1 MLIWHICLTFA
12 VQTANTQRKLG
23 IFINKVLTE
32 LRHFIISCKKCVYGA
47 EKYAVENRYGV
58 V

>member
-32 LRHFIISCKKCVYGA
+32 LRYKNCVYGA
-47 EKYAVENRYGV
+47 EKYAVENMNELSM
-58 V
+58 